1 MAKRSETYVVK
12 ITHSCE
18 PDPKALER
26 GLRMWAAFHAENLRR
41 QARARVAQAKADE
54 G

>member
-12 ITHSCE
+12 ITHSCD
-18 PDPKALER
+18 PDPNSIER

-41 QARARVAQAKADE
+41 QARERVARAKVNE

>member
-1 MAKRSETYVVK
+1 MARRSDTYVVK
-12 ITHSCE
+12 ITHSCD
-18 PDPKALER
+18 PDPRAMER

-41 QARARVAQAKADE
+41 RARDRVAQARVNQ

>member
-1 MAKRSETYVVK
+1 MARRSDTCKVK
-12 ITHSCE
+12 ITHSCT
-18 PDPKALER
+18 PDPQALER

-41 QARARVAQAKADE
+41 QARTKVAEARAKE

>member
-1 MAKRSETYVVK
+1 MARQSDTYMVK
-12 ITHSCE
+12 ITHSCT

-41 QARARVAQAKADE
+41 RARGRIADSRIKE

>member
-1 MAKRSETYVVK
+1 MARRSDTYVVK
-12 ITHSCE
+12 ITHSCT

-41 QARARVAQAKADE
+41 QARSRVAQAQVKE